1 MMRLSVCL
9 RCCAVFFFKEMNEVV
24 CILKACRQRDFV
36 NLLLCGEKEIFR
48 GLKPLFV
55 HISDRRQTENVGK
68 FMADAVFAHMTVL
81 FQVLQLKGAVQMV
94 IHIMFQLPQIGGIF
108 FLSLFRGFR
117 DGRSCE
123 KLRQNGGYETGVPQL
138 GGQIRIGFA
147 DEKLFQV
154 PQYGRMPV
162 NL

>member
-94 IHIMFQLPQIGGIF
+94 IHIMFQLPQIGGVF
-108 FLSLFRGFR
+108 FLPFFGER
-117 DGRSCE
+117 RSDCPCK
-123 KLRQNGGYETGVPQL
+123 KLCHNGSQKSGVPQL
-138 GGQIRIGFA
+138 
-147 DEKLFQV
+147 V
-154 PQYGRMPV
+154 
-162 NL
+162 

>member
-94 IHIMFQLPQIGGIF
+94 IHIMFQLPQIGGVF
-108 FLSLFRGFR
+108 FLPFFGER
-117 DGRSCE
+117 
-123 KLRQNGGYETGVPQL
+123 
-138 GGQIRIGFA
+138 
-147 DEKLFQV
+147 
-154 PQYGRMPV
+154 
-162 NL
+162 